1 MVGAIEQPGLQVVI
15 RRPVAAFGAG
25 HLDQVAFQRNL
36 ARAPRG
42 NVAGRA
48 VRAPHLDVQVGH
60 RGFQRPQRMGGVVPG
75 AEQAAFL
82 GGHRQEQQAARRT
95 LPGGKHPCDLDQR
108 GDGSGVVDRAV
119 DDGVAAPVRIGDDPE
134 AVPVPGHDHGL
145 LRAAGTGQ
153 DPGHVAA
160 GDALALDIE
169 GQRRAGTLQ
178 PIAGEA
184 ALLRPG
190 LLRLEIQPRFVE
202 QPLRDLA
209 LDPAAHRQVVVGRI
223 GADDVVLR
231 TVAAVAHGRPRVGR
245 RRGLVHD
252 QRPGRAAPR
261 GFLVLVGPAAVVG
274 HRLAAE
280 IALATFEIRIVDQ
293 DHHDLVLHVQA
304 GVVVPAQLRGG
315 DAVAGEHQRHVLQR
329 HLVLRVQGL
338 HRDVLALDQRAGAG
352 GGGEPGPHRP
362 GDLAALQLDPLEPA
376 TVVAGGL
383 QPGLGEALG
392 DVLDGLFLARGIGR
406 AALERVRGQHPQA
419 FGQVGGLDVA
429 AGNGTR
435 LPGGGAVA
443 GPGTCGAAQRQ
454 QQSAHGGLDR
464 HDGLGWRGIPQ
475 YIAPQRRPTARCGRR
490 STGLSGPLR
499 PLSTPCPA
507 RSPPPP
513 GPSGGGREAAGFRS
527 RPLPIYNPNP
537 AVAREPR
544 AIRMRRA

>member
-1 MVGAIEQPGLQVVI
+1 M
-15 RRPVAAFGAG
+15 
-25 HLDQVAFQRNL
+25 
-36 ARAPRG
+36 
-42 NVAGRA
+42 
-48 VRAPHLDVQVGH
+48 
-60 RGFQRPQRMGGVVPG
+60 
-75 AEQAAFL
+75 
-82 GGHRQEQQAARRT
+82 
-95 LPGGKHPCDLDQR
+95 
-108 GDGSGVVDRAV
+108 
-119 DDGVAAPVRIGDDPE
+119 
-134 AVPVPGHDHGL
+134 PGHDHGL

-209 LDPAAHRQVVVGRI
+209 LDPATHRQVVVGRI

-315 DAVAGEHQRHVLQR
+315 DAVADEHQRHVLQR
-329 HLVLRVQGL
+329 HPVLRVQGL
-338 HRDVLALDQRAGAG
+338 HRDVLALDQGAGAG

-406 AALERVRGQHPQA
+406 AALERVRSQHPQA

-429 AGNGTR
+429 AGNGVR
-435 LPGGGAVA
+435 LPGGRAVA
-443 GPGTCGAAQRQ
+443 GPGTCGAAQCQ

-464 HDGLGWRGIPQ
+464 HGGLGWWGISQ
-475 YIAPQRRPTARCGRR
+475 YIAPGRGLTARR
-490 STGLSGPLR
+490 GPGPRGFPALF
-499 PLSTPCPA
+499 SPCPA